1 MNPLPV
7 QRASQLASTGPQTQW
22 LVEGLWSDQAVGILG
37 GEPKCC
43 KSFMALDVAVSVAS
57 GAACLR
63 QFQVRRSGPVLLF
76 PAEDSLAVVR
86 QRLEGIAAAAQV
98 PFDSLPVQ
106 VITAPSLR
114 LDTPTDRSRLSQTV
128 QQLRPI
134 LLILDPLIRLHR
146 VDENDA
152 SQIAGLLSYLRELQ
166 RQFQLAVLLVHHA
179 RKDSNSSRPGQ
190 ALRGSSEL
198 HGWGDSN
205 LYMRRKGSQLTL
217 STEHRAAPGQDHIPL
232 QLTQS
237 GPSLALT
244 VLEHS
249 VIEPATPTPPVD
261 RVRQTLAQL
270 QEPAPLNHLRKLCG
284 MRTAAVCSALT
295 ELSAKGEVVRDARGY
310 QLKLSFP
317 VSRPIDPQGNGNGK
331 HSLCS
336 SGGSGSAGTQPERRS
351 GALRTAGGR
360 ARSDAPPGQLL
371 RGHGKSDKSSPSF
384 KQGMQITLCFAQRC
398 ANGST
403 LKPRRKRRARC
414 GKS

>member
-7 QRASQLASTGPQTQW
+7 QRASQLPKSGPQTQW
-22 LVEGLWSDQAVGILG
+22 LVEGLWSEQAVGILG

-63 QFQVRRSGPVLLF
+63 QFPVRRTGPVLLF
-76 PAEDSLAVVR
+76 PAEDSPAIVR

-98 PFDSLPVQ
+98 PFDSLPVE

-114 LDTPTDRSRLSQTV
+114 LDTPEDRSRLSQTV
-128 QQLRPI
+128 QQLHPI

-152 SQIAGLLSYLRELQ
+152 TQIAALLSYLRELQ

-217 STEHRAAPGQDHIPL
+217 STEHRAAPSQDHIPL
-232 QLTQS
+232 QLTQTGS
-237 GPSLALT
+237 ALALS
-244 VLEHS
+244 VLDRPLA
-249 VIEPATPTPPVD
+249 EPDAPPTTME

-270 QEPAPLNHLRKLCG
+270 QEPAPVHRLRKLCG
-284 MRTAAVCSALT
+284 MRTAAVCSALA
-295 ELSAKGEVVRDARGY
+295 ELSSNGEIVRDNKGY
-310 QLKLSFP
+310 QLKLPLP
-317 VSRPIDPQGNGNGK
+317 VSHPIAPQGNGNGK
-331 HSLCS
+331 H
-336 SGGSGSAGTQPERRS
+336 
-351 GALRTAGGR
+351 
-360 ARSDAPPGQLL
+360 
-371 RGHGKSDKSSPSF
+371 
-384 KQGMQITLCFAQRC
+384 
-398 ANGST
+398 
-403 LKPRRKRRARC
+403 
-414 GKS
+414 